1 MLPLQKRKSI
11 IKLDKSESGSSKR
24 GPDFI
29 YPLYMKYFN
38 LLFIGILTIT
48 TISCEEA
55 KESEKSWQLTKTIEL
70 DGVNPIGIASLDDGI
85 WLSDGDHNRVV
96 KIDSTGKILASID
109 SLDRPMHID
118 GVGKSLFIPQYG
130 NDQILK
136 WEVTQSAPLTLTD
149 SLDAPAGI
157 SSFKEEIAIADFY
170 NNRILYTNNGR
181 DWKSFGVEGKHEGEF
196 YYPTD
201 VHLTADRIWVAD
213 AYNNRIQVF
222 DKDFQ
227 FIKAIGSEQNMNATT
242 GIFVDGERVY
252 ATDFENDRVLIFDH
266 QGNLVQ
272 EISDSIEKPTD
283 LIVVNNK
290 LHVLSYRNSVINIFE
305 LKEQ

>member
-11 IKLDKSESGSSKR
+11 IKLVKSESGSFKR

-48 TISCEEA
+48 TISCEDA

-136 WEVTQSAPLTLTD
+136 WEATQSAPLTLTD

-170 NNRILYTNNGR
+170 NNRILYTNNGS
-181 DWKSFGVEGKHEGEF
+181 DWKSFGVEGKHVGEF

-213 AYNNRIQVF
+213 AYNNRVQVF

-227 FIKAIGSEQNMNATT
+227 FIKAIGSEHNMNATT
-242 GIFVDGERVY
+242 GIFVDGNHLY
-252 ATDFENDRVLIFDH
+252 ATDFENNRVLIFDH

-272 EISDSIEKPTD
+272 QLRDNIEKPTD
-283 LIVVNNK
+283 LIVINNK

-305 LKEQ
+305 LKEL